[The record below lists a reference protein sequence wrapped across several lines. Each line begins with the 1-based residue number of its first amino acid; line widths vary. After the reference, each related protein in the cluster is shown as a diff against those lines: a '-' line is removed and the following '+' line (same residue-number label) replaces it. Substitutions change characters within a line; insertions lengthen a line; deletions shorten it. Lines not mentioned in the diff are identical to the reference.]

1 MMPNNVTMQVGQ
13 IVALCLAVATG
24 AQRLS
29 TIEADAKDAKD
40 TAEQMRLE
48 VRDLR
53 KELQAHRLLLARV
66 EGDSRAILQ
75 ILKMR
80 RGANE
85 P

>member
-1 MMPNNVTMQVGQ
+1 MMPNSVTMQVGQ

-80 RGANE
+80 RGTNE

>member
-1 MMPNNVTMQVGQ
+1 MMPNNISMQIGQ

-80 RGANE
+80 RGTNE

>member
-80 RGANE
+80 RGTNE

>member
-1 MMPNNVTMQVGQ
+1 MKPNQVTMQIGQ
-13 IVALCLAVATG
+13 IVALCVAVFTG

-29 TIEADAKDAKD
+29 AIEADAKDAKD

-80 RGANE
+80 RESHA

>member
-1 MMPNNVTMQVGQ
+1 MKPNNVTMQIGQ
-13 IVALCLAVATG
+13 IVALCVAVATG

-80 RGANE
+80 RAHE

>member
-1 MMPNNVTMQVGQ
+1 MQIGQ

-29 TIEADAKDAKD
+29 TIEADAKEAKA

-75 ILKMR
+75 ILRMR
-80 RGANE
+80 RPHAE

>member
-75 ILKMR
+75 SHRINR
-80 RGANE
+80 PA
-85 P
+85 

>member
-1 MMPNNVTMQVGQ
+1 MQIGQ

-80 RGANE
+80 RGTNE

>member
-1 MMPNNVTMQVGQ
+1 MQIGQ
-13 IVALCLAVATG
+13 IVALCLAVGTG

-29 TIEADAKDAKD
+29 TIEGDAKDAKR
-40 TAEQMRLE
+40 TSEELRVE

-53 KELQAHRLLLARV
+53 KELQTHRLLLARV

-75 ILKMR
+75 ILRMR
-80 RGANE
+80 RTHE

>member
-1 MMPNNVTMQVGQ
+1 MKADSVTVQVGQ
-13 IVALCLAVATG
+13 IVALCVAVATG

-29 TIEADAKDAKD
+29 TIEADAKDAKA
-40 TAEQMRLE
+40 TAEEMRAE

-53 KELQAHRLLLARV
+53 KELQAHRILLARV

-75 ILKMR
+75 LLRMR
-80 RGANE
+80 RTNAE

>member
-1 MMPNNVTMQVGQ
+1 MPNNVTMQVGQ

-80 RGANE
+80 RGTNE

>member
-1 MMPNNVTMQVGQ
+1 MQIGQ
-13 IVALCLAVATG
+13 IVALCRAVATG

-29 TIEADAKDAKD
+29 TIEADAKDAKA

-75 ILKMR
+75 ILRMR
-80 RGANE
+80 ATHVE

>member
-1 MMPNNVTMQVGQ
+1 MQIGQ
-13 IVALCLAVATG
+13 IIALCLAVATG

-29 TIEADAKDAKD
+29 TIEADAKDAKA

-75 ILKMR
+75 ILRMR
-80 RGANE
+80 STHAE